1 MSMQYKTVVYERSR
15 GDNYNRQSLK
25 LEVQVAE
32 NENFEAILDCLKASV
47 DAQLGINSDILDRET
62 KRLESRKLE
71 LTNEIENLESQLTF
85 AKERIMKAKLFLE
98 KNGIPIPGEY
108 DHLPF

>member
-1 MSMQYKTVVYERSR
+1 MQYKTIVYERSK
-15 GDNYNRQSLK
+15 GDNYNRQSLRF
-25 LEVQVAE
+25 EVQVGE
-32 NENFEAILDCLKASV
+32 NEDLVSILDCLTATV
-47 DAQLGINSDILDRET
+47 DQQLGINSEILERET
-62 KRLESRKLE
+62 KRLEGRKLD
-71 LTNEIENLESQLTF
+71 LTNEIENIESQLIL